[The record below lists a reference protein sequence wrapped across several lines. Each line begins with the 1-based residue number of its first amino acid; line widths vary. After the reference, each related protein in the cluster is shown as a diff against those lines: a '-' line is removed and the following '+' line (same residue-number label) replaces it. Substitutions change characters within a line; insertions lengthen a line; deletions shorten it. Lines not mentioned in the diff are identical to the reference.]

1 MAKRH
6 TDTRFIVQAIPT
18 LFRLTGKHA
27 NAELRASMLEE
38 KCKCGNPAL
47 ITRTESTS
55 TGIRIA
61 RFCIECIAAKIAP
74 LPEKKTA
81 TTDTTAEIEWCEPT
95 SFAERLLYPNGRP
108 THTGGFPNGT
118 LQLR

>member
-18 LFRLTGKHA
+18 LFRLTGKYA
-27 NAELRASMLEE
+27 NQELRQAMDDE

-47 ITRTESTS
+47 ITRTEQTS

-61 RFCIECIAAKIAP
+61 RFCLDCIESKIP
-74 LPEKKTA
+74 VSSTKTPTVVTPE
-81 TTDTTAEIEWCEPT
+81 ISWCEPKT
-95 SFAERLLYPNGRP
+95 FAEKLLYPNGRP
-108 THTGGFPNGT
+108 ETTPGFPNGALT
-118 LQLR
+118 LR

>member
-18 LFRLTGKHA
+18 LFRLTGKYA
-27 NAELRASMLEE
+27 NQELRQSMDNE

-47 ITRTESTS
+47 ITRTEQTS

-61 RFCIECIAAKIAP
+61 RFCLDCIESKIP
-74 LPEKKTA
+74 VPSQKTTTTEITPEIVWSEPKT
-81 TTDTTAEIEWCEPT
+81 
-95 SFAERLLYPNGRP
+95 FAEKLLYPNGKP
-108 THTGGFPNGT
+108 NQPGFPIGALT
-118 LQLR
+118 LR

>member
-18 LFRLTGKHA
+18 LFRLTGKYA
-27 NAELRASMLEE
+27 NQELRQSMDNE

-47 ITRTESTS
+47 ITRTEQTS

-61 RFCIECIAAKIAP
+61 RFCLECIESQIPVPK
-74 LPEKKTA
+74 EKKP
-81 TTDTTAEIEWCEPT
+81 TTTNVPENIEWCEPI
-95 SFAERLLYPNGRP
+95 SFAQKLLYPNGKP
-108 THTGGFPNGT
+108 EHTGGFPNGPLT
-118 LQLR
+118 LR